1 MPTPR
6 PALSRSV
13 FCGCLLT
20 LAGLASAAEP
30 PGAGGPPVAG
40 GAGALRSHIQPVG
53 DVAVLGK
60 HLPAAGLVTARA
72 PDIVREQLA
81 LPRGRGL
88 VVMTVAPD
96 SLASRAG
103 IRRHDV
109 LVAIDGQWL
118 LLPEQLEALVD
129 TAAPDAP
136 LECRL
141 IRAGKPLSLSL
152 SGRPLPEAIAAGPTA
167 PRAPTADVAAP
178 PASVPLTAAGSS
190 PLPTAP
196 ADATAASSTPQ
207 TTPAVTSATGTAAAT
222 TSSAVVP
229 AGATRPVSEA
239 ASAGI
244 DDRTVLQADADYT
257 LKLTPGAGMRLV
269 VQDRRGRVVFNGPI
283 DTPAQRS
290 RIPLAVRARV
300 EAMERQI
307 ADREYRPPRPST
319 RVAARTTTA
328 TSPSAP
334 KADPA
339 ATTEPAPKT
348 EPAADRGASAADPAP
363 LDVEPVEIR

>member
-1 MPTPR
+1 MPTPI
-6 PALSRSV
+6 PALRRSV
-13 FCGCLLT
+13 FPGCLII
-20 LAGLASAAEP
+20 LAGLASAAD
-30 PGAGGPPVAG
+30 PPVGG
-40 GAGALRSHIQPVG
+40 GAAALRSHIQPVG

-118 LLPEQLEALVD
+118 LLPEQLEALID

-152 SGRPLPEAIAAGPTA
+152 SGRPLPEAIAAAPTE
-167 PRAPTADVAAP
+167 PHAPTADAAAL
-178 PASVPLTAAGSS
+178 PASALVATAGSS
-190 PLPTAP
+190 PLPDAP
-196 ADATAASSTPQ
+196 AAATAASSTPK
-207 TTPAVTSATGTAAAT
+207 TAPAVTSAAGTAAAT

-229 AGATRPVSEA
+229 TGATRPVSEA

-269 VQDRRGRVVFNGPI
+269 VQDRRGRVLFNGPI

-290 RIPLAVRARV
+290 RIPLPVRARV

-307 ADREYRPPRPST
+307 ANREYRPPQPSP
-319 RVAARTTTA
+319 RVVARTTPAGIRST
-328 TSPSAP
+328 P
-334 KADPA
+334 KAEPVSGSA
-339 ATTEPAPKT
+339 AAPKT
-348 EPAADRGASAADPAP
+348 EPAADRGAPAADPAP

>member
-1 MPTPR
+1 MPTPI
-6 PALSRSV
+6 PALRPSV
-13 FCGCLLT
+13 FSGCLLT
-20 LAGLASAAEP
+20 LAGFASAADP
-30 PGAGGPPVAG
+30 PLGG

-118 LLPEQLEALVD
+118 LLPEQLEALLD

-141 IRAGKPLSLSL
+141 IRGGKPLALSL
-152 SGRPLPEAIAAGPTA
+152 SGRPVPEATAAGPEE
-167 PRAPTADVAAP
+167 PRAPGADAAAP
-178 PASVPLTAAGSS
+178 PASAPVATAGSS
-190 PLPTAP
+190 PLPAAP
-196 ADATAASSTPQ
+196 AAATAASATPK
-207 TTPAVTSATGTAAAT
+207 TAPAVTSAAGGATAPGP
-222 TSSAVVP
+222 SAVVP
-229 AGATRPVSEA
+229 AGATQPVAEA
-239 ASAGI
+239 AGAGI
-244 DDRTVLQADADYT
+244 DDGTVLQADADYT
-257 LKLTPGAGMRLV
+257 LKLTPGAGLRLV
-269 VQDRRGRVVFNGPI
+269 VQDRRGRVMFNGPI

-290 RIPLAVRARV
+290 RIPLPVRARV

-307 ADREYRPPRPST
+307 ADREYRPPQPSP
-319 RVAARTTTA
+319 RVATRTTTA
-328 TSPSAP
+328 GSRSAP
-334 KADPA
+334 KAEPVSGSA
-339 ATTEPAPKT
+339 AAPKT
-348 EPAADRGASAADPAP
+348 EPAADRGAPAADPAP